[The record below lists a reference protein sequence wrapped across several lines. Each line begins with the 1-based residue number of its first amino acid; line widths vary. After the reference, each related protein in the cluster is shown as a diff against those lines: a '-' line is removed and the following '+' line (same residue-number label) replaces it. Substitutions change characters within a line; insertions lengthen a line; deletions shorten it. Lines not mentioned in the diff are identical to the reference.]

1 MDMEIGM
8 KEKILVVDDSRELR
22 YLAGEILNTEGYEV
36 SLAKD
41 GREALKIFDA
51 ISPDLVISDIAMP
64 EMNGFA
70 FLEAVRSREEGAAV
84 PFLFLSAYSRN
95 KDLSQARRLAV
106 DDYIFKPF
114 DAQEL
119 LNAVRVRLARRRAVQ
134 IFDTREAHLQTVLL
148 MANVIEARDPY
159 TRGHVD
165 RVCELSLMMGEALG
179 WYKPLMTML
188 KFGAI
193 LHDIGKIIV
202 PTKILNKEGRLME
215 DEWRILRQ
223 HPEAGAKMLEDI
235 KHLRPAIPFV
245 LYHHEKWDGSGYPF
259 GLKEKEIPIEGR
271 LLAIADVYDAIT
283 SDRSYHKGCSKEE
296 ALKMIKRES
305 GVAFDPA
312 LVEIFLKLDLPRF
325 YSR

>member
-8 KEKILVVDDSRELR
+8 KEKILVVDDSRELLD
-22 YLAGEILNTEGYEV
+22 LAEAILNTEGYEV

-41 GREALKIFDA
+41 GREALKIFDE

-119 LNAVRVRLARRRAVQ
+119 LDAVRVRLARRRAVQ

-148 MANVIEARDPY
+148 MANVIEARDAY

-165 RVCELSLMMGEALG
+165 RVSKIALMLGRELG
-179 WYKPLMTML
+179 WDEPSMTML

-193 LHDIGKIIV
+193 LHDIGKIVV
-202 PTKILNKEGRLME
+202 PKKILNKEGKLAE
-215 DEWRILRQ
+215 DERRLLRQ
-223 HPEAGAKMLEDI
+223 HPEAGAKMLEEI
-235 KHLRPAIPFV
+235 KHLRPTIPFV

-296 ALKMIKRES
+296 ALKTIKRES

-312 LVEIFLKLDLPRF
+312 LVEIFMKLDLP
-325 YSR
+325 